1 MQNGSCGP
9 RESTKFPHSST
20 NTANAG
26 AIPSTS
32 IRPVNGTST
41 VSHVC
46 LRLALREV
54 LQFYQTASVLLET
67 FEYFN

>member
-26 AIPSTS
+26 AIPSAS